1 MRETDLGSLFSA
13 IGSPRALAVRRDERE
28 RVLNSIVNNQFHD
41 DLSVEAT
48 EDPIMRFYYKQV
60 FQS

>member
-1 MRETDLGSLFSA
+1 MSEIDLGSMFSV
-13 IGSPRALAVRRDERE
+13 IRSPCALGVRRYERE

-48 EDPIMRFYYKQV
+48 ADPMMRICYK
-60 FQS
+60 